1 MPTYFYTAITASGEK
16 VSGSE
21 DAQDERQLAR
31 ILQGKGLLLTTAK
44 TKQAKKRLFSFSS
57 LLNKARPISLG
68 DKLLFCRNLQVMVAA
83 GIPLPRSLDILSAQA
98 GNENF
103 REVLGDV
110 KQKVV
115 EGKSLSEAM
124 LVHPL
129 VFSELFTNMI
139 KVGEESGTLEQ
150 VLDQLT
156 LQLGRLHDLRS
167 KVVGALMYPAVVIVA
182 MIGVG
187 TLMLILVVPKLADTF
202 KELGV
207 PLPVATRIVIGV
219 GTFLAE
225 RWYIAFP
232 LVLGLLA
239 VLFRFLKTKLGTR
252 MLHRFLLRTP
262 VFGNI
267 IRKTNAALM
276 TRTLSSLIASGVPIV
291 RSLEIT
297 SQVVG
302 NVYFQDSLVVC
313 AKNVAKGGKLSA
325 SLKDYGHLYPIVVVQ
340 MVEVGEETGETGH
353 ILGKLAEFYEE
364 EVGQITKNLT
374 SIIEPILML
383 AVGIAVGFF
392 AVSMIQPMYGMLS
405 ALQQQ

>member
-1 MPTYFYTAITASGEK
+1 MPTYFYTAIAGTGEK

-21 DAQDERQLAR
+21 VAQDERSLAR
-31 ILQGKGLLLTTAK
+31 ILQGKGYLLTTAK
-44 TKQAKKRLFSFSS
+44 TEQAKKRLFSSSS
-57 LLNKARPISLG
+57 LLGKLRPVSLG
-68 DKLLFCRNLQVMVAA
+68 DKLLFIRNLQVMVSA
-83 GIPLPRSLDILSAQA
+83 GIPLPRALDILSAQA
-98 GNENF
+98 RNGNF
-103 REVLGDV
+103 RKILLDV

-115 EGKSLSEAM
+115 EGQSLSEAM
-124 LVHPL
+124 REHPV

-150 VLDQLT
+150 VLGQLT
-156 LQLGRLHDLRS
+156 LQLERLHELRS
-167 KVVGALMYPAVVIVA
+167 KVVGALIYPAIVIVA

-202 KELGV
+202 QELEV
-207 PLPVATRIVIGV
+207 PLPLTTRIVIGV

-232 LVLGLLA
+232 AMLALLA
-239 VLFRFLKTKLGTR
+239 VAFRLIKTKPGR
-252 MLHRFLLRTP
+252 RILHRFLLKTP

-267 IRKTNAALM
+267 IRKTNSALM

-302 NVYFQDSLVVC
+302 NVYFQDSLSAC
-313 AKNVAKGGKLSA
+313 AQNVGKGGKLSS
-325 SLKDYGHLYPIVVVQ
+325 SLKEYEHLYPIVVVQ

-383 AVGIAVGFF
+383 AVGVAVGFF
-392 AVSMIQPMYGMLS
+392 AISMIQPMYGMLS
-405 ALQQQ
+405 AIQ

>member
-1 MPTYFYTAITASGEK
+1 MPTYFYTAITAFGGKESG
-16 VSGSE
+16 VE

-31 ILQGKGLLLTTAK
+31 ILQGKWLLLTTAK

-57 LLNKARPISLG
+57 LLNKARPISLC

-156 LQLGRLHDLRS
+156 LQLERLHDLRS

-219 GTFLAE
+219 GTFLAT

-232 LVLGLLA
+232 VLFGILIA
-239 VLFRFLKTKLGTR
+239 LFRFIKTKSGRR
-252 MLHRFLLRTP
+252 MLHRFLLKTP

-267 IRKTNAALM
+267 IRKTN
-276 TRTLSSLIASGVPIV
+276 P
-291 RSLEIT
+291 
-297 SQVVG
+297 
-302 NVYFQDSLVVC
+302 
-313 AKNVAKGGKLSA
+313 
-325 SLKDYGHLYPIVVVQ
+325 
-340 MVEVGEETGETGH
+340 
-353 ILGKLAEFYEE
+353 
-364 EVGQITKNLT
+364 
-374 SIIEPILML
+374 
-383 AVGIAVGFF
+383 
-392 AVSMIQPMYGMLS
+392 
-405 ALQQQ
+405 